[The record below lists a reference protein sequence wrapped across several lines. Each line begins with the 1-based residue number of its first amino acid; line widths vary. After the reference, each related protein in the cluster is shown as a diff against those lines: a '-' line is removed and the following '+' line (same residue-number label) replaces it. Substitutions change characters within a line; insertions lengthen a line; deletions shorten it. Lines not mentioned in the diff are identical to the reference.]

1 MHVNA
6 CLYECVHVC
15 VYILLMMR
23 TLNTHNNT
31 IIIIIIIIIKVS
43 AKQREVLESMCF
55 CLIHSSTAPSLPH
68 SVSLHHPLSWSI
80 SVFWSITSFLN
91 HSSPLPSSIAFP
103 TWIILAIYNLFI
115 SITPSILSACIFL
128 GWITWIPSSSFLNV
142 TQLAPIHTEH
152 CQNMHHHNPSTHTQV
167 SLN

>member
-1 MHVNA
+1 MFMW
-6 CLYECVHVC
+6 ECVHVC

-23 TLNTHNNT
+23 KLNTHNNT

-43 AKQREVLESMCF
+43 AKQRKVLESMCF
-55 CLIHSSTAPSLPH
+55 CLLHSSTAPSLH
-68 SVSLHHPLSWSI
+68 HAVSLHHPLSWSI
-80 SVFWSITSFLN
+80 SIFWSITSILN

-103 TWIILAIYNLFI
+103 TCIILAIYKLNFYHSFNTI
-115 SITPSILSACIFL
+115 SLHLL

-152 CQNMHHHNPSTHTQV
+152 CRNMHPRNPQTHAHTHV
-167 SLN
+167 SLI